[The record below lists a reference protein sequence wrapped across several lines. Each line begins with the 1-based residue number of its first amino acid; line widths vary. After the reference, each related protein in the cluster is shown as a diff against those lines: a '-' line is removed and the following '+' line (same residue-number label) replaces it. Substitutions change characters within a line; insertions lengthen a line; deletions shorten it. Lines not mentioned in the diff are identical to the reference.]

1 MHPEK
6 NGIIGRRHLL
16 KLAVAGGTAIA
27 VNGRSFVNFAHP
39 GSLQVARGVGH
50 SPDQTPSKL
59 SKNVL
64 YYGKAELLPK
74 PLRLQAGPLS
84 MIFEPEAGFLRYIQI
99 GDREVLRGIYAAV
112 RNRNWGTVP
121 SRLSNLKLE
130 STRDSFR
137 LSFDTV
143 CREREID
150 FSWQGVI
157 SGDAMGTLSFGL
169 NGTAGST
176 FLRNRIGF
184 CVLHPIRECAGKPC
198 VIQKVDGKEEQ
209 GTFPG
214 SVSPHQPFKEMQA
227 ITHEV
232 LPGLSAE
239 VRFQGEIF
247 EMEDQRNWTDASYK
261 TYCTPLALPF
271 PVEVKEGTK
280 IVQSVT
286 LTLKGQAT
294 SDLSRAGVNPSEVIL
309 SALEKGSSLLP
320 DIGLGTASSGRP
332 LSEKQIGRLKA
343 LRLSHLRVDLNL
355 SERNVA
361 DLLRAATREAETLSL
376 PLEAAL
382 FLSDSAEE
390 ELNRFEKELR
400 LIKPRVAR
408 WLIFHVAEKSTTTKW
423 VQMARRH
430 LSTIDSKAK
439 FGGGTNAY
447 FTELNRERPPLAAL
461 DLVCYSINPQVHA
474 FDNATLV
481 ENLEAQGYAVESAR
495 QFSGNRPSVITPVTL
510 KPRFNPNATGADTA
524 SAPGELPAAVDPRQ
538 MSLLG
543 AGWTLGS
550 LKYLAQ
556 SGVQS
561 VTYYETMG
569 WRGVMEVEAGS
580 PLPSQFHS
588 IAGAVF
594 PLYHVLADM
603 GEFAGAE
610 VIPLSSIA
618 PLKVEGIILQ
628 KAGRVRILLA
638 NLNADPQ
645 FVRLIYPSL
654 PQYVRV
660 KRLDETNAEEAMR
673 SPEPYRAAPG
683 LLQET
688 AGKQLALSL
697 LPYSVC
703 RIDSARPLEQSR

>member
-1 MHPEK
+1 MHQKE
-6 NGIIGRRHLL
+6 NGMISRRHLL
-16 KLAVAGGTAIA
+16 KLAVAGGSA
-27 VNGRSFVNFAHP
+27 VAVKGRSLVGFAHP
-39 GSLQVARGVGH
+39 GSVQVAGGVAH
-50 SPDQTPSKL
+50 SPETSSRL
-59 SKNVL
+59 SKSVL
-64 YYGKAELLPK
+64 YYGKAEPLPK
-74 PLRLQAGPLS
+74 ALKLQAGPVS
-84 MIFEPEAGFLRYIQI
+84 MIFEPEEGFLRYIQI
-99 GDREVLRGIYAAV
+99 GNREVLRGIYAAV

-137 LSFDTV
+137 LSFDMV

-150 FSWQGVI
+150 FSWKGI
-157 SGDAMGTLSFGL
+157 LSGDPMGTLSFSL

-184 CVLHPIRECAGKPC
+184 CVLHPIRECAGRPC
-198 VIQKVDGKEEQ
+198 VVQKVDGSEEQ

-214 SVSPHQPFKEMQA
+214 SVAPHQPFKEMQA
-227 ITHEV
+227 ISHEV

-271 PVEVKEGTK
+271 PVEVKAGTK
-280 IVQSVT
+280 IAQSVT

-294 SDLSRAGVNPSEVIL
+294 SDLSRAEVGASEVIL
-309 SALEKGSSLLP
+309 SASEKGSSFLP
-320 DIGLGTASSGRP
+320 DIGLGSASNGRP
-332 LSEKQIGRLKA
+332 LSEKQIERLKA
-343 LRLSHLRVDLNL
+343 LKLSHLRVDLNL

-382 FLSDSAEE
+382 FLSDSAED

-400 LIKPRVAR
+400 LIKPRVSR
-408 WLIFHVAEKSTTTKW
+408 WLIFHVAEKSTTARW

-430 LSTIDSKAK
+430 LSTIDFKAK
-439 FGGGTNAY
+439 IGGGTNAY

-495 QFSGNRPSVITPVTL
+495 QFSGNRPLVITPVTL
-510 KPRFNPNATGADTA
+510 KPRFNPNATGAEAA
-524 SAPGELPAAVDPRQ
+524 STPGELPASVDPRQ
-538 MSLLG
+538 ISLLG

-561 VTYYETMG
+561 VTYYETIG

-580 PLPSQFHS
+580 PLPNQFHS

-610 VIPLSSIA
+610 VVPLSSTA
-618 PLKVEGIILQ
+618 PLKVEGTILQ

-645 FVRLIYPSL
+645 FVRLIYPGL

-660 KRLDETNAEEAMR
+660 KRLDETNAESAMR
-673 SPEPYRAAPG
+673 SPESYRAAPG

-703 RIDSARPLEQSR
+703 RIDSARPLEQGR